1 MISHV
6 VYCSDIR
13 STGRARWEGEGKRGR
28 DGAVFTPQF
37 MHNQQANE
45 QLTWLLWCVAK
56 KEKLKIL
63 LCVHECVRVC
73 VCMPVFM
80 CVCVQSRKIVCVCVL

>member
-1 MISHV
+1 MV
-6 VYCSDIR
+6 D
-13 STGRARWEGEGKRGR
+13 TGSKGVGGA

-63 LCVHECVRVC
+63 LCVHECVC
-73 VCMPVFM
+73 VYACVY
-80 CVCVQSRKIVCVCVL
+80 VCVQSRKIVCVL